1 MTCCL
6 PAGTVQRMILTM
18 KTLSLLLVAG
28 ALSACTVY
36 QTDGPDTSA
45 DSDKVYVCHE
55 GTRSMPLND
64 DEVRD
69 HLNHGDKLGRC
80 Q

>member
-1 MTCCL
+1 MNRSSL
-6 PAGTVQRMILTM
+6 LYSLILAAGTGC
-18 KTLSLLLVAG
+18 A
-28 ALSACTVY
+28 VY

-45 DSDKVYVCHE
+45 DKDKVYVCHE
-55 GTRSMPLND
+55 GTRSMPLSD